1 MCCWFFVVVFAHFIR
16 CFFYVCVF
24 KWILSRKCCFSH
36 LVHLQMKHYSIVAHL
51 IYEVNYSLGEYVYIL
66 EASNFRLNQDCCGI
80 TVKKIS
86 HQFYT
91 DFYIFLINVLVY
103 SFFCFY
109 CFRRF
114 FLSTAHIF
122 NTLLHV
128 ERMYIS
134 TRITYFP
141 METWWNKHH
150 FEFAYFMNRSQK
162 PQFERTMT
170 ERGIRESIAVWIA

>member
-80 TVKKIS
+80 TVKKNFTS
-86 HQFYT
+86 
-91 DFYIFLINVLVY
+91 VLY
-103 SFFCFY
+103 WLLYFFNK
-109 CFRRF
+109 RF
-114 FLSTAHIF
+114 GLFLSLFLLFSPLFFYLQHTFSTLYYMLNGCTFQHASLIFRWKLDGTNTILNSHILWIGLKSH
-122 NTLLHV
+122 NSNEPWLKEVLENLL
-128 ERMYIS
+128 
-134 TRITYFP
+134 P
-141 METWWNKHH
+141 
-150 FEFAYFMNRSQK
+150 FE
-162 PQFERTMT
+162 
-170 ERGIRESIAVWIA
+170 